1 MSHILTTGQGIFN
14 KELFFENIGLNNDIV
29 IESLFCSVKKKLDS
43 DQLLETLLNGS
54 ISLTNPFSISFV
66 HTSELNFLKIK
77 HSFLKMA
84 KNK

>member
-29 IESLFCSVKKKLDS
+29 IELLFCSVKKKLDS

-66 HTSELNFLKIK
+66 HTSEFNFLKIK

-84 KNK
+84 KNG